1 MTCHH
6 TRSERKPYC
15 VVCDPVHEWLM
26 QHDMITIKAEQDR
39 IIKLL
44 ENLDDEQWSE
54 TNLQIINLIKGE
66 NK

>member
-1 MTCHH
+1 
-6 TRSERKPYC
+6 
-15 VVCDPVHEWLM
+15 M

-66 NK
+66 NR